1 MAATHRVLL
10 GYISERSSTF
20 LAQDEISLIE
30 SVFVPRKFK
39 KRQYFLQQGEVCNR
53 GGFIVRGAMR
63 QYSVDEKGAEHI
75 AELMVENWW
84 IGDVVSMFTG
94 APSSF
99 YIDAW
104 EDTDVLVASVE
115 DFARMRSIPA
125 FAQMAK
131 SMIEGHTVAIHHRA
145 HDALTLSAE
154 QRYEKLLQTHPEFL
168 QRFPQHFVASYLGV
182 TPETISRIRRLAT
195 RR

>member
-1 MAATHRVLL
+1 MAATHRALL
-10 GYISERSSTF
+10 DYISERSSTP
-20 LAQDEISLIE
+20 LAKDEISRIE
-30 SVFVPRKFK
+30 SMFVPRKLR

-75 AELMVENWW
+75 AELMVESWW
-84 IGDVVSMFTG
+84 IGDLVSMFTG

-104 EDTDVLVASVE
+104 EDTDLLVASVE

-154 QRYEKLLQTHPEFL
+154 QRYEKLLRTHPEFL
-168 QRFPQHFVASYLGV
+168 QRFPQHVVASYLGV
-182 TPETISRIRRLAT
+182 SPETVSRIRRLAT
-195 RR
+195 TR

>member
-1 MAATHRVLL
+1 MAATHRALL
-10 GYISERSSTF
+10 DYISDRSSTS
-20 LAQDEISLIE
+20 LGQDEIIRIE
-30 SVFVPRKFK
+30 SMFVPRRFR

-63 QYSVDEKGAEHI
+63 QYSVDEKGTEHI

-84 IGDVVSMFTG
+84 IGDLVSMFTG

-104 EDTDVLVASVE
+104 EDTDLLVASVE

-154 QRYEKLLQTHPEFL
+154 QRYEKLLRTHPEFL
-168 QRFPQHFVASYLGV
+168 QRFPQHVVASYLGV
-182 TPETISRIRRLAT
+182 SPETVSRIRRLAT
-195 RR
+195 TR

>member
-75 AELMVENWW
+75 AELMVESWW
-84 IGDVVSMFTG
+84 IGDLVSMFTG

-104 EDTDVLVASVE
+104 EDTDLLVASVE

-154 QRYEKLLQTHPEFL
+154 QRYEKLLRTHPEFL
-168 QRFPQHFVASYLGV
+168 QRFPQHVVASYLGV
-182 TPETISRIRRLAT
+182 SPETVSRIRRLAT
-195 RR
+195 TR